1 MDGIE
6 DGCMIY
12 RLIVIKHK
20 GVFLLQN
27 RENRSQLTGIINPN
41 KSCFGLESRPSN
53 KNICKDIESI
63 IGQGTL
69 ITKENVHN
77 QDIVVGQLVCG
88 LVDKTFTQ
96 LSLMQKQ
103 KDNHFLLNE
112 VWFGR
117 DLYKRENILHP

>member
-20 GVFLLQN
+20 GVYLLQN

-77 QDIVVGQLVCG
+77 QDIVVGSWPTRLRSSGQNFYSIIPYAEAEG
-88 LVDKTFTQ
+88 QPFFT
-96 LSLMQKQ
+96 K
-103 KDNHFLLNE
+103 
-112 VWFGR
+112 
-117 DLYKRENILHP
+117 